1 MFCQQYANIRGEKWE
16 NSINYSAIKGIHLVF
31 KENIYLW
38 SNWEEDSYF
47 PCKAFPSNKT
57 NIIFL
62 FIHDSGCSN
71 RICQGKK
78 KEISPTTASNYVEVD
93 QTFENLEREPQQNL
107 SLKNFEF
114 ALKLALFTYSLFPFV
129 DFSSLIYK
137 FSESRI

>member
-1 MFCQQYANIRGEKWE
+1 MIIITIIISF
-16 NSINYSAIKGIHLVF
+16 NYIFLTFLSRLFLVT
-31 KENIYLW
+31 KLTY
-38 SNWEEDSYF
+38 
-47 PCKAFPSNKT
+47 
-57 NIIFL
+57 IIFS

-137 FSESRI
+137 FSKWCI